1 MKRPTSI
8 SEALRLARKR
18 YADGGGT
25 DEIVNVAPPT
35 PLGFLDR
42 IFGKEQPVSYG
53 RATPDQSWPSEE
65 KLATSRQYDQTYGN
79 PVAPTLTEGATINRP
94 SFEQTQKAFY
104 KDKPVSAPQQIDPEQ
119 RDRLETAWLA
129 ANKTALGGS
138 THPQMIR
145 YGTTKD
151 THLPLSMNLSI
162 AGLTS

>member
-53 RATPDQSWPSEE
+53 RATPDHARQRQRPAESRRAQRELE
-65 KLATSRQYDQTYGN
+65 KRRLRRAGLA
-79 PVAPTLTEGATINRP
+79 AGAADRGHREDLSDDRGSARRSKRGGP
-94 SFEQTQKAFY
+94 AAF
-104 KDKPVSAPQQIDPEQ
+104 
-119 RDRLETAWLA
+119 RLERH
-129 ANKTALGGS
+129 AL
-138 THPQMIR
+138 
-145 YGTTKD
+145 
-151 THLPLSMNLSI
+151 
-162 AGLTS
+162 